1 MPEEYLAL
9 CQLIDKRRRARPA
22 GATFVVG
29 IAGGVAVGK
38 TTSAR
43 RLQSLLGGRVG
54 AGRVERVSTDAF
66 LFSNSELERRRLAL
80 RKGFP
85 ESYDL
90 ASLQQFLAAV
100 RAGAS
105 DASAPVYDHRVYDVV
120 AGERHAVGHPDVLLL
135 EGCNVLQAGIAV
147 DLGIYL
153 DAATSD
159 IRCWFV
165 ARFIHLARQAAGD
178 TGSFFAPWSEYG
190 DDQLTTLAES
200 VWDHINEV
208 NLTQHILPT
217 RERAD
222 VIVRKDAGHRIVDI
236 VEVRCGG

>member
-1 MPEEYLAL
+1 VPEEYLAL

-29 IAGGVAVGK
+29 IAGGVAVCK

-43 RLQSLLGGRVG
+43 RLQSLLDGS
-54 AGRVERVSTDAF
+54 VERVSTDAF
-66 LFSNSELERRRLAL
+66 LFPNSELERRRLAL

-105 DASAPVYDHRVYDVV
+105 DASAPVYDHRVYDVI
-120 AGERHAVGHPDVLLL
+120 AGERHAVGHPEVLIL

-159 IRCWFV
+159 IRRWFV
-165 ARFIHLARQAAGD
+165 ARFIDLARQAAGD
-178 TGSFFAPWSEYG
+178 EGSFFAPWSGYG
-190 DDQLTTLAES
+190 DDQLTALAES

-222 VIVRKDAGHRIVDI
+222 VIVRKDADHRIVDI